1 MRTHTVIVAYQL
13 KDIEKVAS
21 IPNSVLSENG
31 GLTGE
36 MKTTAYSV
44 ADLYKFVKLYD
55 KDFSAGPEV
64 SEAALNPDGTP
75 KVFFHGTRSEFDE
88 FLKSTAGRS
97 STPALAGFWFTDSKA
112 GALAFAE
119 NTWYGDKDA
128 TVYDVYLSMR
138 NPKIYESED
147 TTARVA
153 ELEKE
158 TAKIDSEMSLLD
170 SVYNYSE
177 KGERFH
183 RYREYDR
190 SKRRRSNIDEWD
202 AFAEIVSGSDA
213 HNAYYLNNLSA
224 EERKLVKADN
234 EIIDFL
240 GRGKNKPRI
249 YVPANLSEDIARWF
263 DVPGRKAIDT
273 LRNKYIGNMT
283 ITSDES
289 ARGIDSLYGELSEKF
304 GQVYHIKRQK
314 TESAGG
320 QLGVSPSSPVPDT
333 DSTHSIADLYKFVK
347 TYDKYFT
354 PAHSV
359 SPEALNPDGTPKVF
373 FHGTRSEFDEFLKST
388 AGRSSTPALA
398 GFWFTDSKAGALA
411 FAENT
416 WYGDKDATV
425 YDVYLSMRNPKIYE
439 SEDTTARVAEL
450 EKETAKIDSE
460 MSLLD
465 SVYNYSEK
473 GERFHR
479 YREYDRSK
487 RRRSNIDEWEPF
499 RVIVEKYDAECPQ
512 HKRCLS

>member
-1 MRTHTVIVAYQL
+1 
-13 KDIEKVAS
+13 
-21 IPNSVLSENG
+21 
-31 GLTGE
+31 

-44 ADLYKFVKLYD
+44 ADLYKFVKTYD
-55 KDFSAGPEV
+55 KYFTTVHSVSPE
-64 SEAALNPDGTP
+64 ALNPDGTP

-88 FLKSTAGRS
+88 FLKSAAGRS
-97 STPALAGFWFTDSKA
+97 SMPALAGFWFTDSKA

-153 ELEKE
+153 EFEKE

-240 GRGKNKPRI
+240 GRGKNNPRI
-249 YVPANLSEDIARWF
+249 YVPANLSEDIVRWF

-273 LRNKYIGNMT
+273 LRNRYIGNMT

-333 DSTHSIADLYKFVK
+333 DSTHSVADLYKFVK

-373 FHGTRSEFDEFLKST
+373 FHGTRSEFDEFLKSA
-388 AGRSSTPALA
+388 AGRSSMPALA

-439 SEDTTARVAEL
+439 SEDTTARVAEF